1 MIVSNL
7 VYKGKTK
14 VNVYIDEELAF
25 QLYSK
30 DLKYHNIVLGEE
42 LSYDT
47 YNSILKEVLLPR
59 SKKKALNILQYMDR
73 SEFELRKKLK
83 DAFFPKEIID
93 ITIDFVLGH
102 DFLNDERYASN
113 YIKYRKEN
121 KSWMFLKNK
130 LQIKGIDDY
139 ILDKLYMQE
148 YLESEQDPELIAIK
162 KEVAKK
168 AKNIDNL
175 DYKEKNKIISSLY
188 RKGFALEKIKQFL

>member
-162 KEVAKK
+162 KEVTKK